1 MARVDADAK
10 NPFTVPQTASSKED
24 LIRINGND
32 CAVGQLYITLKF
44 VEVFIRTFTIDLSAI
59 KVAQGRLIV
68 FCQSQYCLLSL
79 LML

>member
-1 MARVDADAK
+1 MAGVDADAK

-32 CAVGQLYITLKF
+32 CAVSQLNITLKL
-44 VEVFIRTFTIDLSAI
+44 VEVFIRTFTVDLSAI
-59 KVAQGRLIV
+59 EVAQGRLIV
-68 FCQSQYCLLSL
+68 FSQSQYCFISL